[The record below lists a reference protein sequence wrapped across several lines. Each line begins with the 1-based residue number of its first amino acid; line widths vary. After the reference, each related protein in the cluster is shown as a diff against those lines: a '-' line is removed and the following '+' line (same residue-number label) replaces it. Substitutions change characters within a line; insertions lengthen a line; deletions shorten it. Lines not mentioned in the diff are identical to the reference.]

1 PHPQRPRDPAGGT
14 VVAMGGLG
22 WPPPPLLPL
31 LLSLLSPWRWGA
43 AAAAGTAMAGSCPP
57 RCVCAS
63 NILSCS
69 QAALSSVPAPL
80 PRFTAVLDL
89 SHNNVTRLRADW
101 APGRLAHLH
110 ALLLAHNGLSFVS
123 TEAFAHVP
131 HLRHLDLSS
140 NRLRALEE
148 NLFSDLAELE
158 VLLLYNNEI
167 AAVDRTAFEN
177 LSRLRKLYLG
187 QNRISRFPLELLRD
201 GTRLPQLALLDLSA
215 NRLRSLPVG
224 DLQALP
230 AWLRD
235 RLYLHGNPLACD
247 CPLFQLVARGRR
259 RRLSAVMDFQ
269 EELRCFLPSSP
280 VAPVGILTLAGR
292 QPLNCSEARE
302 AVLEGHLGDTV
313 TLGCDTRLRGVRSRH
328 WVTPGGER
336 VLEEGGNG
344 SAALLANGSLQLRGL
359 RPEDAGTYACWVG
372 GPLLNETL
380 YVELLVHNFTLH
392 GPHDTLNTAYT
403 TLVGCILS
411 VVLVLIYLYLTP
423 CRCCC
428 CRGGAEKPPPPRDD
442 SINSSVLSATPNHAV
457 LGVPG
462 EPARSRSASAAG
474 PGQNGRFKGGGT
486 PQAPPRHGPKAQRK
500 VSDPDSVS
508 SVFSDTPIVV

>member
-1 PHPQRPRDPAGGT
+1 MAGPCAVMPVPAVPAVLAVLAVLAVPSG
-14 VVAMGGLG
+14 
-22 WPPPPLLPL
+22 
-31 LLSLLSPWRWGA
+31 
-43 AAAAGTAMAGSCPP
+43 GSCPA

-69 QAALSSVPAPL
+69 QAALSTVPAPL

-89 SHNNVTRLRADW
+89 SHNNVSRLRADW

-110 ALLLAHNGLSFVS
+110 ALLLAHNGLAFVS

-148 NLFSDLAELE
+148 NLFSDLPELE

-167 AAVDRTAFEN
+167 SAVDRAAFDN
-177 LSRLRKLYLG
+177 LGRLRKLYLG
-187 QNRISRFPLELLRD
+187 RNHIARFPLELLRD
-201 GTRLPQLALLDLSA
+201 GSRPPRLSLLDLSA
-215 NRLRSLPVG
+215 NRLRALPAAE
-224 DLQALP
+224 LQALP

-259 RRLSAVMDFQ
+259 RRLSAVLDFQ
-269 EELRCFLPSSP
+269 EELRCQLPAAPGRAP
-280 VAPVGILTLAGR
+280 VAILALGSR
-292 QPLNCSEARE
+292 ELLNCSEARE
-302 AVLEGHLGDTV
+302 AVLEAYLGDSV
-313 TLGCDTRLRGVRSRH
+313 TLGCDSRLRDGHGRH
-328 WVTPGGER
+328 WVTPGGDR
-336 VLEEGGNG
+336 VTEEGGNG
-344 SAALLANGSLQLRGL
+344 SAAVLANGSLQLRAL
-359 RPEDAGTYACWVG
+359 RPEDGGTYACRVS
-372 GPLLNETL
+372 GPGFNETL

-392 GPHDTLNTAYT
+392 GPHDGLNTAYT

-428 CRGGAEKPPPPRDD
+428 RPADKPPAPPRDD
-442 SINSSVLSATPNHAV
+442 SLNSSVLSATPNHAV
-457 LGVPG
+457 G
-462 EPARSRSASAAG
+462 EPPPGPRAAG
-474 PGQNGRFKGGGT
+474 HRAAPGGQNGRYKGGGS
-486 PQAPPRHGPKAQRK
+486 PAMAAGVGAAREGPRAQRK

>member
-1 PHPQRPRDPAGGT
+1 PSDRSRPVHPPCAMAMAGAGG
-14 VVAMGGLG
+14 
-22 WPPPPLLPL
+22 PRSPLPL
-31 LLSLLSPWRWGA
+31 LLALALLSPWGTV
-43 AAAAGTAMAGSCPP
+43 AGGTCPT
-57 RCVCAS
+57 RCICAS

-69 QAALSSVPAPL
+69 RVALSVVPSPL
-80 PRFTAVLDL
+80 PRFAAVLDL
-89 SHNNVTRLRADW
+89 SHNNVSRLRADW
-101 APGRLAHLH
+101 TPGRLAHLH
-110 ALLLAHNGLSFVS
+110 ALLLSHNGLSFVS

-140 NRLRALEE
+140 NRLRVLEE
-148 NLFSDLAELE
+148 NLFSDLSELE

-167 AAVDRTAFEN
+167 STVDRTAFEN
-177 LSRLRKLYLG
+177 LNRLRKLYLG
-187 QNRISRFPLELLRD
+187 QNRIARFPLELLRD
-201 GTRLPQLALLDLSA
+201 GSRLPRLALLDLSA
-215 NRLRSLPVG
+215 NNLRSLPVG
-224 DLQALP
+224 ELQALP

-235 RLYLHGNPLACD
+235 RLYLHNNPLACD
-247 CPLFQLVARGRR
+247 CQLFQLVARGRR
-259 RRLSAVMDFQ
+259 RGLSAVMDFQ
-269 EELRCFLPSSP
+269 EELRCSMPAAPAP
-280 VAPVGILTLAGR
+280 VAILALEGR
-292 QPLNCSEARE
+292 APLNCSEAQE
-302 AVLEGHLGDTV
+302 AVLEAHLGDNV
-313 TLGCDTRLRGVRSRH
+313 ALSCDTRLRGVRSRH

-344 SAALLANGSLQLRGL
+344 SAALLANGSLQLRAL
-359 RPEDAGTYACWVG
+359 RPEDTGVYTCWVA

-428 CRGGAEKPPPPRDD
+428 CRGTEKPPAPRDD
-442 SINSSVLSATPNHAV
+442 SINSSVLSATPNHAT
-457 LGVPG
+457 GVPG
-462 EPARSRSASAAG
+462 EPSRSRSASPTG
-474 PGQNGRFKGGGT
+474 PGQNGRFKVGGT
-486 PQAPPRHGPKAQRK
+486 PQVPPRHLKAQRK

>member
-1 PHPQRPRDPAGGT
+1 
-14 VVAMGGLG
+14 
-22 WPPPPLLPL
+22 
-31 LLSLLSPWRWGA
+31 
-43 AAAAGTAMAGSCPP
+43 SCPP

-63 NILSCS
+63 TPPSCS
-69 QAALSSVPAPL
+69 QAVLSSVPAPL
-80 PRFTAVLDL
+80 PPLTAVLDL
-89 SHNNVTRLRADW
+89 SHNNVSRPPPDW
-101 APGRLAHLH
+101 APVRLAHLH
-110 ALLLAHNGLSFVS
+110 ALPPPHNGLSFVS
-123 TEAFAHVP
+123 TEAFAHPP

-140 NRLRALEE
+140 NRLRAPPP

-167 AAVDRTAFEN
+167 SAVDRTAFDN

-187 QNRISRFPLELLRD
+187 QNRIARFPPPLLRD
-201 GTRLPQLALLDLSA
+201 GSRLPQLALPPPSA

-224 DLQALP
+224 ELHPPP

-235 RLYLHGNPLACD
+235 RLYLHGNPPPPD

-269 EELRCFLPSSP
+269 EELRCLLPTTQ
-280 VAPVGILTLAGR
+280 AHVGILALAGR

-302 AVLEGHLGDTV
+302 AVLEAHLGDTV
-313 TLGCDTRLRGVRSRH
+313 TLSCDTRLRGVRNRH

-336 VLEEGGNG
+336 VLEEGGPPP
-344 SAALLANGSLQLRGL
+344 AALLANGSLQLRAL
-359 RPEDAGTYACWVG
+359 RPEDAGTYACWVA

-403 TLVGCILS
+403 TLVGSPPS

-423 CRCCC
+423 CPPRC
-428 CRGGAEKPPPPRDD
+428 CRGADKPPAPRDPPP
-442 SINSSVLSATPNHAV
+442 NSSVLSTTPNHAAAPP
-457 LGVPG
+457 PG
-462 EPARSRSASAAG
+462 EPCRSRSASSAG
-474 PGQNGRFKGGGT
+474 PPQNGRFKVGGT
-486 PQAPPRHGPKAQRK
+486 PQPPPPPGPKAQRK
-500 VSDPDSVS
+500 VSDPDSAPP
-508 SVFSDTPIVV
+508 VFSDTPIVV

>member
-1 PHPQRPRDPAGGT
+1 MCGSGVAVALVALALLCPRGCTG
-14 VVAMGGLG
+14 
-22 WPPPPLLPL
+22 
-31 LLSLLSPWRWGA
+31 
-43 AAAAGTAMAGSCPP
+43 GSCPP

-69 QAALSSVPAPL
+69 QALLGAVPAPL

-89 SHNNVTRLRADW
+89 SHNNLSRLRADW
-101 APGRLAHLH
+101 APGRLPHLH
-110 ALLLAHNGLSFVS
+110 ALLLGHNGLSFVS
-123 TEAFAHVP
+123 TEAFAHAP

-148 NLFSDLAELE
+148 NLFSDLPELE

-167 AAVDRTAFEN
+167 ATVDRAAFEN
-177 LSRLRKLYLG
+177 LPRLRKLYLG
-187 QNRISRFPLELLRD
+187 HNRIARFPLELLRD

-215 NRLRSLPVG
+215 NRLRAVPAG
-224 DLQALP
+224 ELQALP

-235 RLYLHGNPLACD
+235 RLYLHSNPLACD

-259 RRLSAVMDFQ
+259 RRLSAVLDFQ
-269 EELRCFLPSSP
+269 EELRCSLPS
-280 VAPVGILTLAGR
+280 APASAPIPILALAGR
-292 QPLNCSEARE
+292 PPLNCSEARE
-302 AVLEGHLGDTV
+302 AVLEAHLGDTV
-313 TLGCDTRLRGVRSRH
+313 TLGCDTRLRGARGRH

-336 VLEEGGNG
+336 VAEEGGNG
-344 SAALLANGSLQLRGL
+344 SAALLANGSLQLRAL

-372 GPLLNETL
+372 GPVLNETL

-428 CRGGAEKPPPPRDD
+428 CRGAEKPPAPRDD
-442 SINSSVLSATPNHAV
+442 SINSSVLSATPNHAA
-457 LGVPG
+457 GVPG
-462 EPARSRSASAAG
+462 EPCGSRSATISTG
-474 PGQNGRFKGGGT
+474 SGQNGRFKAGGT
-486 PQAPPRHGPKAQRK
+486 PQPPPRHGPRAQRK

>member
-1 PHPQRPRDPAGGT
+1 MPPPHRDPTAPST
-14 VVAMGGLG
+14 VPMARTGAPG
-22 WPPPPLLPL
+22 L
-31 LLSLLSPWRWGA
+31 LLCVALVA
-43 AAAAGTAMAGSCPP
+43 AVAPRGTWCGSCPP

-69 QAALSSVPAPL
+69 QAVLSAVPAPL

-110 ALLLAHNGLSFVS
+110 ALLLSHNGLSFVS
-123 TEAFAHVP
+123 TEAFTHVP

-148 NLFSDLAELE
+148 NLFSDLTELE

-167 AAVDRTAFEN
+167 STVDRTAFEN
-177 LSRLRKLYLG
+177 LNRLRKLYLG

-201 GTRLPQLALLDLSA
+201 GSRLPQLALLDLSA
-215 NRLRSLPVG
+215 NRLRHVPVG
-224 DLQALP
+224 ELQALP

-247 CPLFQLVARGRR
+247 CALFQLMARGRR
-259 RRLSAVMDFQ
+259 RRLSAVVDFQ
-269 EELRCFLPSSP
+269 EELRCALPSVP
-280 VAPVGILTLAGR
+280 APVGILALAGR
-292 QPLNCSEARE
+292 APLNCSEARE
-302 AVLEGHLGDTV
+302 AVLEAHLGDTV
-313 TLGCDTRLRGVRSRH
+313 TLSCDTRVRGARSRH

-336 VLEEGGNG
+336 VLQEGGNG
-344 SAALLANGSLQLRGL
+344 SAALLGNGSLQLRAL
-359 RPEDAGTYACWVG
+359 RAEDAGTYACWVA

-428 CRGGAEKPPPPRDD
+428 CRGADKAPPPRDD

-457 LGVPG
+457 GAAG
-462 EPARSRSASAAG
+462 EPGRSRSASGASV
-474 PGQNGRFKGGGT
+474 GQNGRFKAGGT
-486 PQAPPRHGPKAQRK
+486 PGGPDWGPGTGGGLGTGTAGPPPRGRGQAE
-500 VSDPDSVS
+500 SC
-508 SVFSDTPIVV
+508 

>member
-1 PHPQRPRDPAGGT
+1 MPVPCPQRR
-14 VVAMGGLG
+14 
-22 WPPPPLLPL
+22 
-31 LLSLLSPWRWGA
+31 R
-43 AAAAGTAMAGSCPP
+43 AAAGQSAAMAGVGGPGTPLVLLLVLALLSRWGPAGGSCPP

-69 QAALSSVPAPL
+69 QAVLSSVPAPL

-110 ALLLAHNGLSFVS
+110 ALLLSHNALSFVS

-148 NLFSDLAELE
+148 NLFSDLTELE

-167 AAVDRTAFEN
+167 SAVDRTAFDN
-177 LSRLRKLYLG
+177 LARLRKLYLG
-187 QNRISRFPLELLRD
+187 QNRIARFPAELLRD

-224 DLQALP
+224 ELQALP

-235 RLYLHGNPLACD
+235 RLYLHANPLACD

-259 RRLSAVMDFQ
+259 RRLSAVLDFQ
-269 EELRCFLPSSP
+269 DELRCALPGSPTP
-280 VAPVGILTLAGR
+280 VAILALAGR
-292 QPLNCSEARE
+292 APLNCSEARE
-302 AVLEGHLGDTV
+302 AVLEAHLGDSV

-336 VLEEGGNG
+336 VSEEAANG
-344 SAALLANGSLQLRGL
+344 SAALLANGSLQLRAL
-359 RPEDAGTYACWVG
+359 RPDDAGTYACWVA

-428 CRGGAEKPPPPRDD
+428 CRGADKPPAPRDD
-442 SINSSVLSATPNHAV
+442 SVNSSVLSATPNHAV
-457 LGVPG
+457 LGVPA
-462 EPARSRSASAAG
+462 EPCRSRSASAAG

-486 PQAPPRHGPKAQRK
+486 PQPPPRHGPKAQRK

>member
-1 PHPQRPRDPAGGT
+1 PLPGACGDPA
-14 VVAMGGLG
+14 A
-22 WPPPPLLPL
+22 
-31 LLSLLSPWRWGA
+31 SPSPG
-43 AAAAGTAMAGSCPP
+43 AMAGAVLVAAVTLALVAVPSGGSCPA

-69 QAALSSVPAPL
+69 QAVLSTVPTPL

-89 SHNNVTRLRADW
+89 SHNNLSRLRADW

-110 ALLLAHNGLSFVS
+110 ALLLSHNGLAFVS

-140 NRLRALEE
+140 NRLRVLEE

-167 AAVDRTAFEN
+167 SAIDRTAFDN
-177 LSRLRKLYLG
+177 LGRLRKLYLG
-187 QNRISRFPLELLRD
+187 RNHIARFPLELLRD
-201 GTRLPQLALLDLSA
+201 GSRPPQLGLLDLSA
-215 NRLRSLPVG
+215 NRLRGLPVAE
-224 DLQALP
+224 LQALP

-235 RLYLHGNPLACD
+235 RLYLHANPLACD

-259 RRLSAVMDFQ
+259 RRLSAVLDFQ
-269 EELRCFLPSSP
+269 EELRCQLAAPGRAP
-280 VAPVGILTLAGR
+280 VAILALASR
-292 QPLNCSEARE
+292 ELLNCSEARE
-302 AVLEGHLGDTV
+302 AVLEAYLGDSV
-313 TLGCDTRLRGVRSRH
+313 TLGCDSRLRAAHSRH
-328 WVTPGGER
+328 WVTPSGDK
-336 VLEEGGNG
+336 VPEEAGNG
-344 SAALLANGSLQLRGL
+344 SATVLANGSLQLRAL
-359 RPEDAGTYACWVG
+359 RPEDAGTYACRVA
-372 GPLLNETL
+372 GPAFNETL

-392 GPHDTLNTAYT
+392 GPHDGLNTAYT

-428 CRGGAEKPPPPRDD
+428 RGADKPPAPRDD
-442 SINSSVLSATPNHAV
+442 SLNSSVLSTTPNHAA
-457 LGVPG
+457 G
-462 EPARSRSASAAG
+462 EPPRPRAAG
-474 PGQNGRFKGGGT
+474 HRAAPGGQNGRFKGGGT
-486 PQAPPRHGPKAQRK
+486 PPMAAVVAAPREGPRAQRK

-508 SVFSDTPIVV
+508 SVFSDTPIV

>member
-1 PHPQRPRDPAGGT
+1 MPPSRTPC
-14 VVAMGGLG
+14 VATPVPTGLLS
-22 WPPPPLLPL
+22 LLL
-31 LLSLLSPWRWGA
+31 ALSLLSPWGS
-43 AAAAGTAMAGSCPP
+43 AGGSCPP

-63 NILSCS
+63 NLLSCS
-69 QAALSSVPAPL
+69 QANLSTVPAPL

-101 APGRLAHLH
+101 APARLPHLH
-110 ALLLAHNGLSFVS
+110 ALLLSHNGLAFVS
-123 TEAFAHVP
+123 TEAFTHVP

-140 NRLRALEE
+140 NRLRTLDE
-148 NLFSDLAELE
+148 NLFSDLGELE

-167 AAVDRTAFEN
+167 STVDRTAFEN
-177 LSRLRKLYLG
+177 LGRLRKLYLG
-187 QNRISRFPLELLRD
+187 QNRIARFPLELLRE

-215 NRLRSLPVG
+215 NRLRAVPAG
-224 DLQALP
+224 ELQALP

-235 RLYLHGNPLACD
+235 RLYLHNNPLACD
-247 CPLFQLVARGRR
+247 CLLFQLLDRGRR
-259 RRLSAVMDFQ
+259 RHLSAVEDFQ
-269 EELRCFLPSSP
+269 DELRCFPPGASSLTK
-280 VAPVGILTLAGR
+280 ILDLAGK
-292 QPLNCSEARE
+292 QPLNCSRARE
-302 AVLEGHLGDTV
+302 AVLEAHLGDTV
-313 TLGCDTRLRGVRSRH
+313 TLGCDSRWQGVRSRH

-336 VLEEGGNG
+336 VLGDGGNG
-344 SAALLANGSLQLRGL
+344 SVVLLANGSLQLRAL
-359 RPEDAGTYACWVG
+359 RPEDGGTYSCWVA

-428 CRGGAEKPPPPRDD
+428 CRGAEKPPAPRDD
-442 SINSSVLSATPNHAV
+442 SINSSVLSTTPNHA
-457 LGVPG
+457 GGTG
-462 EPARSRSASAAG
+462 EPCGSHMASGAG
-474 PGQNGRFKGGGT
+474 TGQNGRFKGGGT
-486 PQAPPRHGPKAQRK
+486 PPLPARQGPKAQRK

>member
-1 PHPQRPRDPAGGT
+1 PCPPLPCDTAWHRT
-14 VVAMGGLG
+14 AMGHATA
-22 WPPPPLLPL
+22 L
-31 LLSLLSPWRWGA
+31 LLALTLLSPWER
-43 AAAAGTAMAGSCPP
+43 AGGTCPQ
-57 RCVCAS
+57 RCVCAA

-69 QAALSSVPAPL
+69 QAVLSAVPAPL
-80 PRFTAVLDL
+80 PPFAAVLDL
-89 SHNNVTRLRADW
+89 SHNNLSRLRGDW
-101 APGRLAHLH
+101 APGRLGHLR
-110 ALLLAHNGLSFVS
+110 ALLLSHNGLSFVS

-131 HLRHLDLSS
+131 RLRHLDLSS

-148 NLFSDLAELE
+148 NLFSDLTELE

-167 AAVDRTAFEN
+167 ATVDRTAFEN
-177 LSRLRKLYLG
+177 LARLRKLYLG
-187 QNRISRFPLELLRD
+187 QNRIARFPLELLRD
-201 GTRLPQLALLDLSA
+201 GSRLPQLALLDLSG

-224 DLQALP
+224 ELQALP

-235 RLYLHGNPLACD
+235 RLYLHANPLACD
-247 CPLFQLVARGRR
+247 CPLVQLVARGHR

-269 EELRCFLPSSP
+269 EELRCSLPAAP
-280 VAPVGILTLAGR
+280 APVRILDLAGQ

-302 AVLEGHLGDTV
+302 AVLEAHLGDSV
-313 TLGCDTRLRGVRSRH
+313 TLSCDTRVRGARSRH

-344 SAALLANGSLQLRGL
+344 SAALLANGSLRLQAL

-372 GPLLNETL
+372 GPILNETL

-392 GPHDTLNTAYT
+392 GPHDSLNTAYT

-411 VVLVLIYLYLTP
+411 MVLVLIYLYLTP

-428 CRGGAEKPPPPRDD
+428 RAPDKPPAPRDD
-442 SINSSVLSATPNHAV
+442 SADSSVLSATPNHATR
-457 LGVPG
+457 VPAD
-462 EPARSRSASAAG
+462 PCRSRSASGAG
-474 PGQNGRFKGGGT
+474 QDGGFKGGGT
-486 PQAPPRHGPKAQRK
+486 PQPPPRHGHRAQRK

>member
-1 PHPQRPRDPAGGT
+1 MPGVTGMPVPRPQRPCDT
-14 VVAMGGLG
+14 VGQSVAMAGAVGPRTPVPLM
-22 WPPPPLLPL
+22 PLLVAL
-31 LLSLLSPWRWGA
+31 ALLSPWGP
-43 AAAAGTAMAGSCPP
+43 AGGSCPP

-69 QAALSSVPAPL
+69 QAALGSVPAPL

-110 ALLLAHNGLSFVS
+110 AMLLSHNGLSFVS

-148 NLFSDLAELE
+148 NLFSDLTELE

-167 AAVDRTAFEN
+167 SAVDRTAFEN
-177 LSRLRKLYLG
+177 LARLRKLYLG
-187 QNRISRFPLELLRD
+187 QNRIARFPLELLRD
-201 GTRLPQLALLDLSA
+201 GSRLPQLALLDLSA
-215 NRLRSLPVG
+215 NRLRSVPVG
-224 DLQALP
+224 ELQALP

-235 RLYLHGNPLACD
+235 RLYLHDNPLACD
-247 CPLFQLVARGRR
+247 CQLFQLVARGHR
-259 RRLSAVMDFQ
+259 RRLSAVVDFQ
-269 EELRCFLPSSP
+269 EELRCSLPAAP
-280 VAPVGILTLAGR
+280 APVGILALANR

-302 AVLEGHLGDTV
+302 AVLEAHLGDSV

-336 VLEEGGNG
+336 VSEEGGNG
-344 SAALLANGSLQLRGL
+344 SAALLANGSLQLRAL
-359 RPEDAGTYACWVG
+359 RPEDAGTYACWVA

-428 CRGGAEKPPPPRDD
+428 CRGGAEKPPAPRDD
-442 SINSSVLSATPNHAV
+442 SINSSVLSATPNHAAA
-457 LGVPG
+457 VPG
-462 EPARSRSASAAG
+462 EPCRSRSASAAG
-474 PGQNGRFKGGGT
+474 QNGKFKVGGT

>member
-1 PHPQRPRDPAGGT
+1 HSM
-14 VVAMGGLG
+14 AMGAVG
-22 WPPPPLLPL
+22 WPVSPMPL
-31 LLSLLSPWRWGA
+31 LLALALLSPWGS
-43 AAAAGTAMAGSCPP
+43 AGGTCPQ

-69 QAALSSVPAPL
+69 QAALSSVPSPL
-80 PRFTAVLDL
+80 PRFAAVLDL
-89 SHNNVTRLRADW
+89 SHNNISRFRADW

-110 ALLLAHNGLSFVS
+110 ALLLSHNGLSFVS
-123 TEAFAHVP
+123 TEAFSHVP

-148 NLFSDLAELE
+148 NLFSDLVELE

-167 AAVDRTAFEN
+167 SAVDRTAFEN
-177 LSRLRKLYLG
+177 LIHLRKLYLG

-201 GTRLPQLALLDLSA
+201 GSRLPQLALLDLSA
-215 NRLRSLPVG
+215 NRLRGVPVG
-224 DLQALP
+224 ELQALP

-235 RLYLHGNPLACD
+235 RLYLHANPLLCD
-247 CPLFQLVARGRR
+247 CPLFQLVARGHR
-259 RRLSAVMDFQ
+259 RRLSAVLDFQ
-269 EELRCFLPSSP
+269 EELRCWLPAASAP
-280 VAPVGILTLAGR
+280 VAILSLAGR

-302 AVLEGHLGDTV
+302 AVLEAHLGDTV
-313 TLGCDTRLRGVRSRH
+313 TLSCDSRLRGARNRH

-336 VLEEGGNG
+336 VSEEGGNG
-344 SAALLANGSLQLRGL
+344 SAALLANGSLQLRAL

-380 YVELLVHNFTLH
+380 YLELLVHNFTLH

-428 CRGGAEKPPPPRDD
+428 CRGTDKPPAPRDD
-442 SINSSVLSATPNHAV
+442 SINSSVLSATPNHAAA
-457 LGVPG
+457 VPG
-462 EPARSRSASAAG
+462 EPCRSRSSSTTG
-474 PGQNGRFKGGGT
+474 PGQNGRFKVGGT

>member
-1 PHPQRPRDPAGGT
+1 PRPRHPRDAAGPS
-14 VVAMGGLG
+14 VAMGDGG
-22 WPPPPLLPL
+22 RAAAL
-31 LLSLLSPWRWGA
+31 LLLALALLSPRGS
-43 AAAAGTAMAGSCPP
+43 AGGSCPP

-69 QAALSSVPAPL
+69 QAVLSSVPSPL

-89 SHNNVTRLRADW
+89 SHNNVSRLRADW
-101 APGRLAHLH
+101 APGRLSHLH
-110 ALLLAHNGLSFVS
+110 ALLLSHNGLSFVS

-167 AAVDRTAFEN
+167 STVDRTAFDN
-177 LSRLRKLYLG
+177 LGRLRKLYLG
-187 QNRISRFPLELLRD
+187 QNRIARFPLELLRD
-201 GTRLPQLALLDLSA
+201 GSRLPQLALLDLSA
-215 NRLRSLPVG
+215 NRLHSVPVG
-224 DLQALP
+224 ELQALP

-235 RLYLHGNPLACD
+235 RLYLHGNPLACT
-247 CPLFQLVARGRR
+247 CPLFQLVARGHR
-259 RRLSAVMDFQ
+259 RRLSAVLDFQ
-269 EELRCFLPSSP
+269 EELRCSLPGAPAP
-280 VAPVGILTLAGR
+280 VAVLALAGR

-313 TLGCDTRLRGVRSRH
+313 TLSCDTRLRGVRARH

-336 VLEEGGNG
+336 VPEEGGNG
-344 SAALLANGSLQLRGL
+344 SSAALLANGSLQLRAL
-359 RPEDAGTYACWVG
+359 RPEDAGTYACWVA

-428 CRGGAEKPPPPRDD
+428 CRGAEKPPGPRDD
-442 SINSSVLSATPNHAV
+442 SINSSVLSTTPNHAA
-457 LGVPG
+457 GVPG
-462 EPARSRSASAAG
+462 EPCRSRSSSATG
-474 PGQNGRFKGGGT
+474 PGQNGRFKVGGT
-486 PQAPPRHGPKAQRK
+486 PQPPPRHGPKLQRK